1 VRFSIYAR
9 LPEPAYDALLT
20 VAERDFR
27 DPREQA
33 AKFIVDG
40 LRAAGVLPA
49 EPSEAENDRADQA
62 AAVAATA

>member
-1 VRFSIYAR
+1 MRFSIYAH

-49 EPSEAENDRADQA
+49 EPTESDRSADQA
-62 AAVAATA
+62 AAMSGAK

>member
-20 VAERDFR
+20 VAEQDFR

-33 AKFIVDG
+33 AKFIVEG
-40 LRAAGVLPA
+40 LRRTGALPA
-49 EPSEAENDRADQA
+49 DMPTTDTGQGAALEALK
-62 AAVAATA
+62 T

>member
-1 VRFSIYAR
+1 VRFSVYAR
-9 LPEPAYDALLT
+9 LSESAYDALLT

-40 LRAAGVLPA
+40 LRRAHALPPESTDTA
-49 EPSEAENDRADQA
+49 RADNRTPVGA
-62 AAVAATA
+62 G